1 MPVWTNHAINFIKRK
16 AEIEAAVEREVMCQE
31 GAFLFR
37 MEDTIAPLYAGV
49 NDKAER
55 DRLVTREG
63 IIKVEILKRLKGWN
77 SKY

>member
-1 MPVWTNHAINFIKRK
+1 MGSNVSR
-16 AEIEAAVEREVMCQE
+16 

-37 MEDTIAPLYAGV
+37 MEDTIAPFYAGV

-55 DRLVTREG
+55 DRLVKREG